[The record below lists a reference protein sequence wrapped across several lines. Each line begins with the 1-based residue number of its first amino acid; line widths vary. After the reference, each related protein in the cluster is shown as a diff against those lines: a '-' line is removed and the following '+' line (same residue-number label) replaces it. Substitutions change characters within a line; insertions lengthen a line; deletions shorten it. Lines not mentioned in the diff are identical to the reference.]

1 MLVVSMADFNASPS
15 KYTKKTFS
23 IEEDG
28 HKWIVRPVRE
38 PISKTFNL
46 NVLTSFLVR
55 LGLKRRPLGFLKGK
69 AREFLYT
76 LESYSWII
84 IMILFITEI
93 PSYIVT
99 PIVGWISQGML
110 MLISWIF
117 GLFM

>member
-46 NVLTSFLVR
+46 NVLTSFLVL
-55 LGLKRRPLGFLKGK
+55 LGLKKRPLGFLKGK
-69 AREFLYT
+69 ASFR
-76 LESYSWII
+76 II
-84 IMILFITEI
+84 DDSEI
-93 PSYIVT
+93 IPEE
-99 PIVGWISQGML
+99 
-110 MLISWIF
+110 IF
-117 GLFM
+117 DDINDLNGSIKNFSKTAE